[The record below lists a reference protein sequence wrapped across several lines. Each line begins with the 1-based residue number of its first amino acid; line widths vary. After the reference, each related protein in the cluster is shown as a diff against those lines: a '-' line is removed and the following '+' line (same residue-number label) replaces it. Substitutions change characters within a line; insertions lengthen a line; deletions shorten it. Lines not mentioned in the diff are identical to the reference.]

1 MFNLDDYL
9 IIAVN
14 YIHSNPLSFGILWG
28 LFKLMAIRSENTIDD
43 KITTMIS
50 NWFKGRGE

>member
-50 NWFKGRGE
+50 NWFKGGK